1 MMNKHRIGLITDIH
15 GNDKALTSVLEILK
29 DKVDEIICLGDL
41 IGIGPN
47 SNEVLDI
54 VRQQKNFHCVLGNH
68 DRYFLYGFNNP
79 GSCTE
84 QAHQDWVKASI
95 SKENGA
101 FLATIPLMI
110 ERTYNNK
117 KILFIHYGYR
127 DLTAMRFMPIIHSPN
142 ESDIEATFK
151 LTPDYDMY
159 FFGHEHVRSVVKGNK
174 EYVCVGSL
182 GCPVPTSDEGRYAI
196 LEIGDDIKY
205 ELYTFKYDPSS
216 VVQAIIDKKMPQG
229 EFIRKNFYMQ
239 K

>member
-84 QAHQDWVKASI
+84 QAHQDWIKASI

-117 KILFIHYGYR
+117 KILFIHW
-127 DLTAMRFMPIIHSPN
+127 D
-142 ESDIEATFK
+142 
-151 LTPDYDMY
+151 
-159 FFGHEHVRSVVKGNK
+159 
-174 EYVCVGSL
+174 C
-182 GCPVPTSDEGRYAI
+182 
-196 LEIGDDIKY
+196 
-205 ELYTFKYDPSS
+205 ELL
-216 VVQAIIDKKMPQG
+216 A
-229 EFIRKNFYMQ
+229 
-239 K
+239 